1 MSVLSLISTG
11 QTSLSQDSEAS
22 LMMDYAAAMDSSCR
36 EADPPTVEEAA
47 GKITSDKKEPLDASE
62 GVPGT
67 EQQQSTHKAWGLE
80 NGSQQWD
87 TSTLLD
93 QTSEEVSGSSLSVS
107 ETGSMKKSKGMW
119 SSLPLQQL
127 LPLCNWLQ

>member
-36 EADPPTVEEAA
+36 EADPPTVEETVE
-47 GKITSDKKEPLDASE
+47 KITSEEKESLDASE
-62 GVPGT
+62 RVPGT
-67 EQQQSTHKAWGLE
+67 EPQQSTPKTWSLE

-93 QTSEEVSGSSLSVS
+93 QTSEEISGSSLSVS
-107 ETGSMKKSKGMW
+107 ETGSMKKSKGA
-119 SSLPLQQL
+119 
-127 LPLCNWLQ
+127 

>member
-1 MSVLSLISTG
+1 MSVLSLISPG

-36 EADPPTVEEAA
+36 EADPPAVEEAVA
-47 GKITSDKKEPLDASE
+47 KIPSDKKQPLSTSE
-62 GVPGT
+62 RVPDT
-67 EQQQSTHKAWGLE
+67 DTQQSTHKTWGLE

-93 QTSEEVSGSSLSVS
+93 QTSEEISGSSLSVS
-107 ETGSMKKSKGMW
+107 ETGSMKKSKGT
-119 SSLPLQQL
+119 
-127 LPLCNWLQ
+127 